1 MKEIIAILQM
11 NAMNRTK
18 RALAEAGITSMTA
31 KEALGNGSGIID
43 NAILNGAEEGFEEA
57 IDLLGKRPRLYP
69 KRVMFIVV
77 PDNLKELVVKTII
90 KANRVSVSGCGKIF
104 VLPMLEATRIRTGED
119 SDKVLD
125 EA

>member
-43 NAILNGAEEGFEEA
+43 NAILDGAEQGFEEA

-69 KRVMFIVV
+69 KRVIFITV
-77 PDNLKELVVKTII
+77 PDKLKDKTVQTII
-90 KANRVSVSGCGKIF
+90 KVNRNSISGCGKIF
-104 VLPMLEATRIRTGED
+104 VLPMLDAIRIRTGEE

-125 EA
+125 EG